1 MNLSAWVL
9 LDTKAG
15 CFITV
20 SVCLGCLSN
29 LDICFLVRGGK
40 FIPALMWV
48 VTSSIEVGEAVSGKS
63 PVIVCFCFLILILAY
78 E

>member
-9 LDTKAG
+9 LDKKAG

-29 LDICFLVRGGK
+29 LDICFLVHGGK

-63 PVIVCFCFLILILAY
+63 PVIVCFCFLIFILA
-78 E
+78 